1 MNNAFF
7 YRSPVGIL
15 RVEENNG
22 ALVLC
27 AFADGTAETEPS
39 LSVLSEAKDW
49 LDRYFAGRDP
59 GRTPP
64 LAPQGTA
71 FQKAVWEAIGR
82 IPCGKTVS
90 YGGLAVSMGLTPRHA
105 RAIGNALHKNPLLL
119 FIPCHRAIGKDGSFT
134 GFAAGIA
141 RKEALLRLER
151 TKDPSALVSPN
162 DTPGSASSAMCSH
175 DPVSV

>member
-27 AFADGTAETEPS
+27 TFADGTAETEPS

-71 FQKAVWEAIGR
+71 FQKAVWKAVSR
-82 IPCGKTVS
+82 IPYGETIS
-90 YGGLAVSMGLTPRHA
+90 YGELAVSMGLTPRHA
-105 RAIGNALHKNPLLL
+105 RAIGNALHNNPLLL
-119 FIPCHRAIGKDGSFT
+119 FIPCHRALGTNGSLT
-134 GFAAGIA
+134 GFAAGLP
-141 RKEALLRLER
+141 RKAALLRLEQAI
-151 TKDPSALVSPN
+151 DPPSPRL
-162 DTPGSASSAMCSH
+162 SE
-175 DPVSV
+175 

>member
-27 AFADGTAETEPS
+27 TFADGTAETEPS

-49 LDRYFAGRDP
+49 LGRYFAGRDP
-59 GRTPP
+59 GPVPP

-71 FQKAVWEAIGR
+71 FQKAVWKAVSR
-82 IPCGKTVS
+82 IPYGETIS
-90 YGGLAVSMGLTPRHA
+90 YGELAVSMGLTPRHA
-105 RAIGNALHKNPLLL
+105 RAIGNALHNNPLLL
-119 FIPCHRAIGKDGSFT
+119 FIPCHRALGTNGSLT
-134 GFAAGIA
+134 GFAAGLP
-141 RKEALLRLER
+141 RKAALLRLEQAI
-151 TKDPSALVSPN
+151 DPPSPRL
-162 DTPGSASSAMCSH
+162 SE
-175 DPVSV
+175 

>member
-27 AFADGTAETEPS
+27 TFADGTAETEPS

-59 GRTPP
+59 GPVPP

-71 FQKAVWEAIGR
+71 FQKAVWKAVSR
-82 IPCGKTVS
+82 IPYGETIS
-90 YGGLAVSMGLTPRHA
+90 YGELAVSMGLTPRHA
-105 RAIGNALHKNPLLL
+105 RAIGNALHNNPLLL
-119 FIPCHRAIGKDGSFT
+119 FIPCHRALGTNGSLT
-134 GFAAGIA
+134 GFAAGLP
-141 RKEALLRLER
+141 RKAALLRLEQAI
-151 TKDPSALVSPN
+151 DPPSPRL
-162 DTPGSASSAMCSH
+162 SE
-175 DPVSV
+175 

>member
-27 AFADGTAETEPS
+27 TFADGTAKAEPS
-39 LSVLSEAKDW
+39 SPVLTDAKAW

-59 GRTPP
+59 GRPPP

-71 FQKAVWEAIGR
+71 FQKAVWKAVSR
-82 IPCGKTVS
+82 IPYGETIS
-90 YGGLAVSMGLTPRHA
+90 YGELAVSMGLTPRHA
-105 RAIGNALHKNPLLL
+105 RAIGNALHNNPLLL
-119 FIPCHRAIGKDGSFT
+119 FIPCHRALGTNGSLT
-134 GFAAGIA
+134 GFAAGLP
-141 RKEALLRLER
+141 RKAALLRLEQAI
-151 TKDPSALVSPN
+151 DPPSPRL
-162 DTPGSASSAMCSH
+162 SE
-175 DPVSV
+175 